1 MITGTIYTE
10 FSPRLE
16 SILGRSWRRMV
27 GVGLG
32 LGVAGLIVIS
42 LPRLVAGLIALGF
55 FILCGITLVSA
66 YHLWQLSQNE
76 ETVVGDE

>member
-1 MITGTIYTE
+1 MVTGTIYTE

-16 SILGRSWRRMV
+16 SILGRSWRRMA

-32 LGVAGLIVIS
+32 LAVVGLIVLS
-42 LPRLVAGLIALGF
+42 LPRLIVGLIALGF
-55 FILCGITLVSA
+55 FILAGITLASA

>member
-1 MITGTIYTE
+1 MVTGTIYTK

-32 LGVAGLIVIS
+32 LGIAGLIVIS
-42 LPRLVAGLIALGF
+42 LPRLIAGLIALGF
-55 FILCGITLVSA
+55 FILAGITLASA
-66 YHLWQLSQNE
+66 YHLWQLNQTE
-76 ETVVGDE
+76 ETFSADD